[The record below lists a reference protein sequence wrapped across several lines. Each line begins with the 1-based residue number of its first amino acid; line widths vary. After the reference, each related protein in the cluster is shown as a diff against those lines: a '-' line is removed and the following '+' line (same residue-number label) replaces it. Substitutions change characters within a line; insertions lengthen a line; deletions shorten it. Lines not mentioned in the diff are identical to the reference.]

1 MLQNFAH
8 FVGQFGIQNL
18 IISDSFKFSAPLLGS
33 FYTGILGHTIFFI
46 LGSHYSGIMG
56 LNYITKVGSH
66 YTGILGSFYTGK
78 RRSLFTGILF
88 TLYWERDHTI
98 LIYKVYSILV

>member
-1 MLQNFAH
+1 M
-8 FVGQFGIQNL
+8 QF
-18 IISDSFKFSAPLLGS
+18 
-33 FYTGILGHTIFFI
+33 TGIVWLHYTILFDGGSIVLVYWVPGVQTIFFI